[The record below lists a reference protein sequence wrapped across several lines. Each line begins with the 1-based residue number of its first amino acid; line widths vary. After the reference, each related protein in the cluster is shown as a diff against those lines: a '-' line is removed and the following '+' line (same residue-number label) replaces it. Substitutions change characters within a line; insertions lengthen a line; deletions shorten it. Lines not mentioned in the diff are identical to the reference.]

1 MVCTFELIACLLQ
14 LVLRVLKEPLEG
26 WLGVALG
33 LLGLLAD
40 VTQLERQQPSCD
52 ACKLAFF
59 VNFCEDVIQ
68 VEVVDGRLL
77 FLALTLRC

>member
-1 MVCTFELIACLLQ
+1 MRTFELIACLLQ

-33 LLGLLAD
+33 LLRLLAD
-40 VTQLERQQPSCD
+40 VTQLERQQTSCD
-52 ACKLAFF
+52 ACQLAFF

-77 FLALTLRC
+77 FLALPLRC